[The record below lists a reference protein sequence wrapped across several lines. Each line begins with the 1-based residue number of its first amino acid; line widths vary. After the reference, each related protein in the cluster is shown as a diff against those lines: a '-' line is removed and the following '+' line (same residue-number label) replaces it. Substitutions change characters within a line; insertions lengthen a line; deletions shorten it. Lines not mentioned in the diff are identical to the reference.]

1 MVSRKEEIP
10 VIPPKEVIIGN
21 PAATVTLTQ
30 FVDYESEKCAQVHEV
45 VKVIMKTFNGK
56 VNFNFRHFPMVS
68 IHQRAHKA
76 AEAAIGAAQDG
87 KFLEMHEILLGNRR
101 HLGTVTL
108 KSYAK
113 EAGVT
118 NKSFLNDLLNCKY
131 GWFVQDDLK
140 HGIDMGVKEAPAFF
154 INDEKL
160 EGSITVKSLSAFI
173 NSALKKR
180 KIKRAA

>member
-1 MVSRKEEIP
+1 
-10 VIPPKEVIIGN
+10 
-21 PAATVTLTQ
+21 
-30 FVDYESEKCAQVHEV
+30 
-45 VKVIMKTFNGK
+45 
-56 VNFNFRHFPMVS
+56 
-68 IHQRAHKA
+68 
-76 AEAAIGAAQDG
+76 
-87 KFLEMHEILLGNRR
+87 
-101 HLGTVTL
+101 L